1 MDRAMNRNEQS
12 DLDRNIAREFEAFRA
27 DAEWQPSLGRGLAI
41 LHERRARS
49 RDRRRWWSFVAAGLT
64 AACLPIAAFPA
75 ARTFAA
81 RCVSVCVQET
91 AAVRARLLGRT
102 SSNSAYVQPSDRRA
116 APDFD
121 LMDSSGRHIRLS
133 AFRGEAVLVN
143 FWATQCV
150 PCGRQM
156 PWFAEFKQANR
167 QRGLEVLGIS
177 MDQGGWSAVKPYLD
191 AKNIDYP
198 VVLGNDRLAAEFGGL
213 TTLPLTLVIDR
224 KGRVAAIHAGLCRK
238 DEYESDLN
246 AVLNER

>member
-1 MDRAMNRNEQS
+1 MDRAMNRDEQS
-12 DLDRNIAREFEAFRA
+12 DLDRNIARELGAFRA

-41 LHERRARS
+41 LQERRAGS
-49 RDRRRWWSFVAAGLT
+49 RESRRWWSFLAAGLT
-64 AACLPIAAFPA
+64 AACLPIVAFPA

-81 RCVSVCVQET
+81 RCVTACVQET

-102 SSNSAYVQPSDRRA
+102 PSNSTYVQPGDRKT

-121 LMDSSGRHIRLS
+121 LVDFSGRHIRLS
-133 AFRGEAVLVN
+133 AFRGEAVVVN
-143 FWATQCV
+143 FWATQCS
-150 PCGRQM
+150 PCGQQM
-156 PWFAEFKQANR
+156 PWFAEFQQANR

-198 VVLGNDRLAAEFGGL
+198 VVLGDDLVAAKFGGL
-213 TTLPLTLVIDR
+213 ATLPLTLVIDR
-224 KGRVAAIHAGLCRK
+224 HGRVAAIHAGLCRK

>member
-1 MDRAMNRNEQS
+1 MDRNEQS
-12 DLDRNIAREFEAFRA
+12 DLDRNIAQELSGFRA

-41 LHERRARS
+41 LQERRAVS
-49 RDRRRWWSFVAAGLT
+49 RERRRRWSFLAAGVA

-81 RCVSVCVQET
+81 RCVTACVQET

-102 SSNSAYVQPSDRRA
+102 SSNNAFVKASDRKA

-121 LMDSSGRHIRLS
+121 LTDSSGRHIRLS
-133 AFRGEAVLVN
+133 GFRGEVVLVN
-143 FWATQCV
+143 FWATQCS
-150 PCGRQM
+150 PCNRQM
-156 PWFAEFKQANR
+156 PWFAEFQQADQ

-177 MDQGGWSAVKPYLD
+177 MDQGGWSTVKPYLE
-191 AKNIDYP
+191 AKNINYP
-198 VVLGNDRLAAEFGGL
+198 VVLGNDRVATEFGGL
-213 TTLPLTLVIDR
+213 ATLPLTLVIDR
-224 KGRVAAIHAGLCRK
+224 EGRVAAIHAGLCRK